1 MTYEEILAIV
11 QDHTRTPFQK
21 AADIHAT
28 LQTARIDS
36 QKPVQA
42 RKVRKIKPQ
51 LAGEKQKLIT
61 LDIEAPQAGF
71 ANGMATDT

>member
-42 RKVRKIKPQ
+42 RKAKKALRMRIEGKPPASDA
-51 LAGEKQKLIT
+51 LN
-61 LDIEAPQAGF
+61 GF
-71 ANGMATDT
+71 AGHVDNEGGAQ

>member
-42 RKVRKIKPQ
+42 RKAKK
-51 LAGEKQKLIT
+51 
-61 LDIEAPQAGF
+61 APRMRVEGKTPASDALNGF
-71 ANGMATDT
+71 AGHVDNEGGVQ